1 MTLVG
6 QGTVLR
12 HCGSHKIT
20 TWTNTISFS
29 NTTSTTGSAP
39 YTTAG
44 ADMSINNA
52 SYMNEVFTYDNTNIW
67 RLHFRLYWR
76 TTMGQDN
83 SDSWNYGSVYVY
95 DTNNNNYWDRAGYY
109 NGQTN
114 QTANSGWTTYNS
126 SNTYSRPGCD
136 MQMKH
141 MGATGAG
148 TERYSYISTPSVT
161 SDVIDSDIFYD
172 HGYIDYVFG
181 RNTFPSASCRS
192 ASVAPGGNKASYNRT
207 NSYYNF
213 TTGGCPNN
221 SYGSQPTTIYF
232 YAPYNFPMGSV
243 FHLYAWDTKNVN
255 PN

>member
-1 MTLVG
+1 MSLIG

-12 HCGSHKIT
+12 HCGSMKIT
-20 TWTNTISFS
+20 TWTNTLSFS
-29 NTTSTTGSAP
+29 NTIQTTGTEP
-39 YTTAG
+39 YTSANQVMG
-44 ADMSINNA
+44 INNS
-52 SYMNEVFTYDNTNIW
+52 SYMNEVFTYDNSNIW
-67 RLHFRLYWR
+67 RCHFRLYWR

-83 SDSWNYGSVYVY
+83 SNSWNYGSVYVY

-136 MQMKH
+136 IQMKH
-141 MGATGAG
+141 MGATSSAD
-148 TERYSYISTPSVT
+148 ERYTYTSSPSVT
-161 SDVIDSDIFYD
+161 NDVIDSDMFYD

-213 TTGGCPNN
+213 TTGGSTNN
-221 SYGSQPTTIYF
+221 SAVGSPGTLYF
-232 YAPYNFPMGSV
+232 YAPYNFPKGSV